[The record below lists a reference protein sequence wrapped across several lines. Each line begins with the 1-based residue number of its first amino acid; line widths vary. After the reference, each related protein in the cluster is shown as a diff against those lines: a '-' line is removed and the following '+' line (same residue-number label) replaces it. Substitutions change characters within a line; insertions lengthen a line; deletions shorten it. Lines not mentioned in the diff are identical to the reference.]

1 MAQIREIKRRIKS
14 ITNTS
19 KVTHAMELI
28 SAAKM
33 RKAQEQAL
41 SSRPYTIT
49 LNEVLAEIRAKSQV
63 QNPLLEAK
71 DAQSQLLVLLT
82 TDRGFVGGL
91 NINIFREIS
100 RLAPTSDSESGR
112 AKLSGQSFKY
122 VVVGKKGTNFASK
135 TGQDLLASFQSEQ
148 MTPLELARVITKIA
162 IDAYIKS
169 AVSAVKLVYSDF
181 KSTVK
186 QIPTI
191 KQILPIEFT
200 MEQNQETKEATGT
213 PDEPIFEPSAAKIL
227 ENVLPHYILTEI
239 YQAILEGKASEH
251 SARMVAMKNAT
262 DAAGDL
268 VDDLTLTYNQ
278 ARQEAITKE
287 LLDIVTAQSA
297 FQ

>member
-41 SSRPYTIT
+41 ASRPYTIT
-49 LNEVLAEIRAKSQV
+49 LNEILMEIRAKTQSKIQHS
-63 QNPLLEAK
+63 LLEAK
-71 DAQSQLLVLLT
+71 EANSQLLVLFT

-91 NINIFREIS
+91 NINVFREIS
-100 RLAPTSDSESGR
+100 
-112 AKLSGQSFKY
+112 KLSGQSFKY
-122 VVVGKKGTNFASK
+122 VVVGKKGAHYAGK
-135 TGQDLLASFQSEQ
+135 TGQDLIASFNSEE
-148 MTPLELARVITKIA
+148 MSFLDLARIISKIA
-162 IDAYIKS
+162 IDSYIKS
-169 AVSAVKLVYSDF
+169 EVSAVKLIYSDF

-186 QIPTI
+186 QVPTT
-191 KQILPIEFT
+191 KQILPIVL
-200 MEQNQETKEATGT
+200 EATEAT
-213 PDEPIFEPSAAKIL
+213 DEQSTTNDEPLFEPSAQKIL
-227 ENVLPHYILTEI
+227 ENVLPHYILTEF
-239 YQAILEGKASEH
+239 YQAILESKASEH

>member
-49 LNEVLAEIRAKSQV
+49 LNEVLAEIRAKTQSNV

-71 DAQSQLLVLLT
+71 EAQSQLLVLLT

-91 NINIFREIS
+91 NINVFREIS
-100 RLAPTSDSESGR
+100 
-112 AKLSGQSFKY
+112 KLSRQSFKY

-135 TGQDLLASFQSEQ
+135 SGQDLIASFQSEQ
-148 MTPLELARVITKIA
+148 MSPLELARVICKIA
-162 IDAYIKS
+162 IDSYIKS
-169 AVSAVKLVYSDF
+169 EVSAVKLVYSNF

-200 MEQNQETKEATGT
+200 MEQNEETKEAIST
-213 PDEPIFEPSAAKIL
+213 PDEPLFEPSAAKIL
-227 ENVLPHYILTEI
+227 DNVLPHYILTEV
-239 YQAILEGKASEH
+239 YQAILESKASEH

>member
-41 SSRPYTIT
+41 SSRPYTVT
-49 LNEVLAEIRAKSQV
+49 LNEILAEIRAKTQSKV
-63 QNPLLEAK
+63 QNPLLETK
-71 DAQSQLLVLLT
+71 DSQSQLLVLIT

-91 NINIFREIS
+91 NINIFREI
-100 RLAPTSDSESGR
+100 T
-112 AKLSGQSFKY
+112 KLSGQSFKY
-122 VVVGKKGTNFASK
+122 VVVGKKGTAFAGK
-135 TGQDLLASFQSEQ
+135 TGQDLVASFQSEQ
-148 MTPLELARVITKIA
+148 MSPLELARVINKIA
-162 IDAYIKS
+162 IDSYINS
-169 AVSAVKLVYSDF
+169 EVSSVKLVYSDF
-181 KSTVK
+181 KSTVI
-186 QIPTI
+186 QVPTI

-200 MEQNQETKEATGT
+200 TEQNEETKNAVST

-227 ENVLPHYILTEI
+227 ENVLPHYVLTEV

>member
-1 MAQIREIKRRIKS
+1 
-14 ITNTS
+14 
-19 KVTHAMELI
+19 MELI

-33 RKAQEQAL
+33 RKAQDQAL

-49 LNEVLAEIRAKSQV
+49 LNEVLAEIRAKTQSKI
-63 QNPLLEAK
+63 QNPLLETK
-71 DAQSQLLVLLT
+71 EAQSQLLILLT

-91 NINIFREIS
+91 NFNIFREIS
-100 RLAPTSDSESGR
+100 
-112 AKLSGQSFKY
+112 KLSGQSFKY
-122 VVVGKKGTNFASK
+122 VVVGKKGTDFAGK
-135 TGQDLLASFQSEQ
+135 TGQDLIASFQSEQ
-148 MTPLELARVITKIA
+148 MAPLELARVICKIA
-162 IDAYIKS
+162 IDSYIKS
-169 AVSAVKLVYSDF
+169 EVSAVKLIYSDF

-186 QIPTI
+186 QVPTI

-200 MEQNQETKEATGT
+200 MEQNQETKEAIST
-213 PDEPIFEPSAAKIL
+213 PDEPIFEPSAQKIL
-227 ENVLPHYILTEI
+227 ENVLPHYILTEV

>member
-41 SSRPYTIT
+41 SSRPYTIA
-49 LNEVLAEIRAKSQV
+49 LNEVLAEIRAKTQI
-63 QNPLLEAK
+63 QNPLLETK
-71 DAQSQLLVLLT
+71 QAQSQLLILLT

-100 RLAPTSDSESGR
+100 
-112 AKLSGQSFKY
+112 KLSGQSFKY
-122 VVVGKKGTNFASK
+122 VVAGKKGTDFAGK

-148 MTPLELARVITKIA
+148 MIPLELARVITKIA
-162 IDAYIKS
+162 IDSYIQNE
-169 AVSAVKLVYSDF
+169 VSAVKLIYSDF

-186 QIPTI
+186 QVSVI

-200 MEQNQETKEATGT
+200 AEENQETKAAIGT
-213 PDEPIFEPSAAKIL
+213 SDEPLFEPSASRIL
-227 ENVLPHYILTEI
+227 ENVLPHYILTEV

-287 LLDIVTAQSA
+287 LLDIVTVQSA